1 MSSADVLQ
9 MPSREHREPR
19 VPAEAASQPKPHRQ
33 RRHPD
38 RIVIRRL
45 PMEARIGVYDWE
57 QTAPQPVLVD
67 LEFTLPEGPAA
78 QTDALADTIDY
89 AAVVARLKALALEQP
104 RQLVEAMAHGM
115 ADALIAEFK
124 LSWLRL
130 GLTKLAPFPGA
141 EVGIV
146 IERQG

>member
-9 MPSREHREPR
+9 MPVREARAPAEPA
-19 VPAEAASQPKPHRQ
+19 VPAKAHRQ

-38 RIVIRRL
+38 RIVLRRL
-45 PMEARIGVYDWE
+45 AMDARIGVYDWE
-57 QTAPQPVLVD
+57 QTAPQPVLID
-67 LEFTLPEGPAA
+67 LEFTLPESPAA

-89 AAVVARLKALALEQP
+89 ACVVARLKAVALEEP
-104 RQLVEAMAHGM
+104 RQLVEAMAHHM
-115 ADALIAEFK
+115 ADALIAEFG
-124 LSWLRL
+124 LSWMRL
-130 GLTKLAPFPGA
+130 SFTKLAPFPGA